1 MPVKSVRKGKAK
13 PKQKYDLKKLFG
25 PDFRDPTP
33 TEYAATPMVTI
44 DEVFAEMGIEP
55 KKMSSKRA
63 ELLSQMKLQVKEMRK
78 HLSALEKQLL
88 KL

>member
-1 MPVKSVRKGKAK
+1 MPVKSVRKSKASS
-13 PKQKYDLKKLFG
+13 QRKYDLKKLFG
-25 PDFRDPTP
+25 SDFREPTP
-33 TEYAATPMVTI
+33 AEYAATPMVTI
-44 DEVFAEMGIEP
+44 DEVLAELEIEP
-55 KKMSSKRA
+55 KRKSPARA

>member
-1 MPVKSVRKGKAK
+1 MPVNSVRKGKAK

-33 TEYAATPMVTI
+33 AEYAATPMVTL
-44 DEVFAEMGIEP
+44 DEVFAELGIEP
-55 KKMSSKRA
+55 KRKSPKRD
-63 ELLSQMKLQVKEMRK
+63 ELLSQMKLQVKELRK